1 MKVLLIIFGVI
12 ALIVLYVVISHTVV
26 NIMDKSGCKG
36 SFVEWSIALLPIVHT
51 IFLIKNWDLL
61 ERDTWDEQYRE
72 MNNKIDKRRELDKNL
87 YLYKKTM
94 P

>member
-12 ALIVLYVVISHTVV
+12 ALIVLYGVISHTVV
-26 NIMDKSGCKG
+26 NLMDKSGCKG

-61 ERDTWDEQYRE
+61 ERDTWDEQYKE
-72 MNNKIDKRRELDKNL
+72 MYRKIDRRRETKS
-87 YLYKKTM
+87 Y
-94 P
+94 

>member
-12 ALIVLYVVISHTVV
+12 ALIVLYGVISHTVV
-26 NIMDKSGCKG
+26 NLMDKSGCKG

-61 ERDTWDEQYRE
+61 EIDTWDEQYKE
-72 MNNKIDKRRELDKNL
+72 MYRKIDRRRETKS
-87 YLYKKTM
+87 Y
-94 P
+94 

>member
-1 MKVLLIIFGVI
+1 MKVLLILFACILLIATYGIVTHNVI
-12 ALIVLYVVISHTVV
+12 E
-26 NIMDKSGCKG
+26 IMDKSGCRG
-36 SFVEWSIALLPIVHT
+36 SFIEWSIALLPIVHT